1 MTKAFEPN
9 GSVSATR
16 AVAMAGD
23 RGISVE
29 ELMRALLAEASALA
43 NPPISNFKV
52 GVVARGLSG
61 ALYAG
66 ANYEIATEALGFTVH
81 AEQSAIA
88 NAWMAGERGVDRIAV
103 TAAPCGHCRQFLN
116 ELVTADSLVVQMP
129 NETKTLRELLPAA
142 FGPRDLDVRDS
153 LMAEQRHRIS
163 VPEPDELTHAA
174 VTAAAMSY
182 APYSHAYAGIAL
194 RTSDGVTITGAYAEN
209 AAFNPS
215 LPALQVALSQMNLR
229 RLDPI
234 TIADAVLV
242 QSGTLHGSATR
253 LVLAAVSRASLR
265 VLTA

>member
-1 MTKAFEPN
+1 MTKAFESN

-16 AVAMAGD
+16 AAAIAAE
-23 RGISVE
+23 RGLSIDD
-29 ELMRALLAEASALA
+29 LMLELLAEASALA
-43 NPPISNFKV
+43 HPPISNFKV

-66 ANYEIATEALGFTVH
+66 ANYEIANEALGFTVH

-103 TAAPCGHCRQFLN
+103 SAAPCGLCRQFLN
-116 ELVTADSLVVQMP
+116 ELITADTLVVQMP

-142 FGPRDLDVRDS
+142 FGPRDLDVRDA

-174 VTAAAMSY
+174 VVAAAMSY
-182 APYSHAYAGIAL
+182 APYSHAWSGIAL
-194 RTSDGVTITGAYAEN
+194 RTGDGTIVTGAYAEN

-215 LPALQVALSQMNLR
+215 LPAVQAALSQMNLR

-242 QSGTLHGSATR
+242 QTGTMHTSTTR
-253 LVLAAVSRASLR
+253 LVLSAVSRASLR
-265 VLTA
+265 IVTA

>member
-1 MTKAFEPN
+1 MTRAFEPN
-9 GSVSATR
+9 GSVSASR
-16 AVAMAGD
+16 VAAIAKE
-23 RGISVE
+23 RGIGIDEVML
-29 ELMRALLAEASALA
+29 ELLPEASALA
-43 NPPISNFKV
+43 HPPISNFKV

-66 ANYEIATEALGFTVH
+66 ANYEVANEALGFTVH

-103 TAAPCGHCRQFLN
+103 SAAPCGHCRQFLN

-174 VTAAAMSY
+174 AMAAAMSY
-182 APYSHAYAGIAL
+182 APYSHAFAGIAL
-194 RTSDGVTITGAYAEN
+194 RTSDGVTVTGAYAEN

-215 LPALQVALSQMNLR
+215 LPPLQVALSQMNLR
-229 RLDPI
+229 RIDPM
-234 TIADAVLV
+234 TIVDAVLV
-242 QSGTLHGSATR
+242 QSGTLHAATTR
-253 LVLAAVSRASLR
+253 LVLSALSRASLR
-265 VLTA
+265 VVTA